1 MKNVL
6 LTAQLK
12 KRAERRTFLE
22 YCKLSQHDNIKK
34 GKIIPFSY
42 DWVDYILTTKIWE
55 RTVQEGFF
63 PLELLNNKNDH
74 SYQLQLLIYH

>member
-55 RTVQEGFF
+55 KNSPRRFF
-63 PLELLNNKNDH
+63 LLGTFK
-74 SYQLQLLIYH
+74 Q